1 MLDQV
6 LVENDRMEMIEP
18 KSTSQG
24 GVVQGGIVGREIPR
38 DRGEEMTRET
48 TTVVVQ
54 EETLKEWLLHGSQE
68 QIL

>member
-6 LVENDRMEMIEP
+6 LVENDRLGTIEP

-24 GVVQGGIVGREIPR
+24 GVVQRGTVGREIPR
-38 DRGEEMTRET
+38 DKGEEMTRET

-54 EETLKEWLLHGSQE
+54 EETLKEWLFHVSQE
-68 QIL
+68 